1 MKYMKIMDIKPDMI
15 LARSLL
21 NKSGDI
27 FLEQNAKIRSDI
39 IQRLKEENYSGAY
52 IYDDFSSEISIKE
65 NVPIDRVISAIQSM
79 RKVNIDECGF
89 ISGKIVKLLET
100 ADSVCAIITSM
111 ASYDSYTYTHSINVA
126 TYAGTFGMLSGFDAN
141 KVKNLTLAELLHD
154 IGKTMISERIIQ
166 KSDKSG

>member
-65 NVPIDRVISAIQSM
+65 NVPIDRVISA
-79 RKVNIDECGF
+79 
-89 ISGKIVKLLET
+89 
-100 ADSVCAIITSM
+100 
-111 ASYDSYTYTHSINVA
+111 
-126 TYAGTFGMLSGFDAN
+126 
-141 KVKNLTLAELLHD
+141 
-154 IGKTMISERIIQ
+154 
-166 KSDKSG
+166 